1 MAPTTAPLRQRC
13 DDGAVSTVVVFH
25 HALGLTPGVAQ
36 FAGALREAGHDVHTP
51 DLFDGQTFDS
61 VEAGVAHASTIGF
74 GEIARRGTSSLDA
87 LELGAEPVVVVGFS
101 LGVLPAQRLAQTDSR
116 VSAAVLC
123 HSCVPL
129 GEFGDAWPDDVS
141 LQIHAMEEDP
151 LFLDE
156 GDMDAALDLIGSVA
170 DAELFLYPGEQHLFA
185 DASLPSHDAGATA
198 QLIERTLDVL

>member
-1 MAPTTAPLRQRC
+1 
-13 DDGAVSTVVVFH
+13 VSTLVVFH

-36 FAGALREAGHDVHTP
+36 FAGSLREAGRTVHTP

-61 VEAGVAHASTIGF
+61 IEAGVAHASAIGF
-74 GEIARRGTSSLDA
+74 GALAQRGTSVLDA
-87 LELGAEPVVVVGFS
+87 LELGPEPVVVIGFS

-129 GEFGDAWPDDVS
+129 GEFGGEWPDGVS

-151 LFLDE
+151 LFLE
-156 GDMDAALDLIGSVA
+156 HGDMDAALDLIGSVA

-185 DASLPSHDAGATA
+185 DASLPSHDADATA
-198 QLIERTLDVL
+198 QLIERTLSVLGPTGRGDSAS